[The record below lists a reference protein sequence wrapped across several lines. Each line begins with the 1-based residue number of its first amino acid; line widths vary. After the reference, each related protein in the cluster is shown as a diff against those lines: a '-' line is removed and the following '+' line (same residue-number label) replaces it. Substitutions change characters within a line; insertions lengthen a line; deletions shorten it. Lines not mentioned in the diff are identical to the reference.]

1 MFKPGDTVGVCD
13 SCGTRQTLSELDKDS
28 MTQSANKPLSA
39 EEINVSAL
47 LERIFLFLE
56 DGNWKMADKY
66 CERVLDLDPRN
77 AQAYLG
83 KMMAERHV
91 YTKEQLVD
99 CEETFWGD
107 RNFSKALRFGNKE
120 FSSELMDINSQ
131 IWDRNEHAR
140 QKRLYDQATEIMEQA
155 SLEEDYVAAIEGFQ
169 EIPEFQD
176 AKEKISI
183 CEEKLHS
190 VQIKNQEEKEK
201 REKEQQERWRLEQI
215 AQEEERQKQEK
226 KRKKRIKRNIFICL
240 AAIGALC
247 IYEWADLVFIPAEKY
262 KKALD
267 QISQGEYVKS
277 YEQLISL
284 DDYKDSK
291 QKAKEIYDQYHVQK
305 LKNLQD
311 VPVGDSILFGAYEQD
326 NDTSDGKEK
335 IEWILLKKEKDR
347 ALVLSKYVLDCQ
359 YYNLYLTS
367 CTWESCSIRKWL
379 NTTFLDD
386 AFDEKE
392 KDRIQAAPVST
403 EDTLG
408 YLFKKDVKYMD
419 EDSLEKYRGTFG
431 DEKLFMEEKDT
442 SDRVFLLSEEEAE
455 ECLPTSQEKQAEPT
469 EYALAQ
475 GVSAVERTTDFD
487 YGYCSWWLRSPGFL
501 QKNANFVSESGIT
514 SFYGA
519 AVDNLDFGV
528 RPAMW
533 INITAS

>member
-91 YTKEQLVD
+91 YTKEELVD

-131 IWDRNEHAR
+131 IWDRNEHDR

-305 LKNLQD
+305 LENLQD

-359 YYNLYLTS
+359 YYNLYRTS
-367 CTWESCSIRKWL
+367 CTWESCFIRKWL

-392 KDRIQAAPVST
+392 KDRII
-403 EDTLG
+403 
-408 YLFKKDVKYMD
+408 
-419 EDSLEKYRGTFG
+419 R
-431 DEKLFMEEKDT
+431 EEKDT

-455 ECLPTSQEKQAEPT
+455 ECLPTSQEKQAKPT

-487 YGYCSWWLRSPGFL
+487 YGNCSWWLRSPGFL